1 MSSRLNRY
9 CVIMAGGVGSRFWPA
24 SRRHLPKQFLDILGT
39 GKSFIRHTFERFAP
53 IIPAENFLVVTN
65 AAYRQLV
72 LEQIPE
78 LRPEQVLCE
87 PVGRNTAPCIAYAA
101 FRLKALQPDS
111 TMVVAPSDH
120 FIFDEEEF
128 RRNIT
133 SCMEFAE
140 THDALVTIGIR
151 PSRPDTGYGYI
162 QTASA
167 EEISP
172 VASFREKP
180 DLKTAMSYLAAGN
193 YLWNAGIFVWSTRSI
208 LSALERHLP
217 EVYGLFDGQADRFA
231 TPEEQASVEEIFAR
245 CPSISIDYGVLE
257 RADNVFVRSSDF
269 GWNDV
274 GTWGSL
280 YELSAKDADGNVVP
294 TFSKLY
300 DTTDSLIKAAGKKV
314 VVVDSLHDYIVV
326 DTPDALLICPRSHE
340 QHIKQVLE
348 DLTPLEEG
356 CFV

>member
-1 MSSRLNRY
+1 MAASNRY
-9 CVIMAGGVGSRFWPA
+9 CVIMAGGIGSRFWPA

-39 GKSFIRHTFERFAP
+39 GTSFIRHTFERFAP
-53 IIPAENFLVVTN
+53 LIPAEHFLVVTN

-72 LEQIPE
+72 LEQLPE
-78 LRPEQVLCE
+78 LQPEQVLCE

-101 FRLKALQPDS
+101 FRLGALQPES

-128 RRNIT
+128 RRNIS

-140 THDALVTIGIR
+140 TRDTLVTIGIR

-162 QTASA
+162 QTAA
-167 EEISP
+167 AGEIAP

-193 YLWNAGIFVWSTRSI
+193 YLWNAGIFIWSTRSI
-208 LSALERHLP
+208 LAALERHLP
-217 EVYGLFDGQADRFA
+217 ELYGLFAERAAAFASPDERQA
-231 TPEEQASVEEIFAR
+231 VEEIYAR
-245 CPSISIDYGVLE
+245 CSSISIDYGVLE
-257 RADNVFVRSSDF
+257 RADNVFVRGSGF

-280 YELSAKDADGNVVP
+280 YELSAKDDDGNVTP
-294 TFSKLY
+294 PFSKLY
-300 DTTDSLIKAAGKKV
+300 DTSGCLVKTASAEKV

-326 DTPDALLICPRSHE
+326 DTPDALLLCPRSRE

-348 DLTPLEEG
+348 ELTPLDNG
-356 CFV
+356 RFV

>member
-1 MSSRLNRY
+1 
-9 CVIMAGGVGSRFWPA
+9 
-24 SRRHLPKQFLDILGT
+24 
-39 GKSFIRHTFERFAP
+39 
-53 IIPAENFLVVTN
+53 
-65 AAYRQLV
+65 
-72 LEQIPE
+72 
-78 LRPEQVLCE
+78 
-87 PVGRNTAPCIAYAA
+87 
-101 FRLKALQPDS
+101 
-111 TMVVAPSDH
+111 
-120 FIFDEEEF
+120 
-128 RRNIT
+128 
-133 SCMEFAE
+133 
-140 THDALVTIGIR
+140 
-151 PSRPDTGYGYI
+151 
-162 QTASA
+162 
-167 EEISP
+167 
-172 VASFREKP
+172 
-180 DLKTAMSYLAAGN
+180 MSYLAAGN

-217 EVYGLFDGQADRFA
+217 EVYGHFAGQADKFA
-231 TPEEQASVEEIFAR
+231 TPEEQASVEEIFAH

-294 TFSKLY
+294 AFSKLY

>member
-1 MSSRLNRY
+1 MTANNRY
-9 CVIMAGGVGSRFWPA
+9 CVIMAGGIGSRFWPA

-72 LEQIPE
+72 LEQLPE

-140 THDALVTIGIR
+140 THDSLVTIGIR

-217 EVYGLFDGQADRFA
+217 EVYGLFDGQADKFA
-231 TPEEQASVEEIFAR
+231 TPEEQNSVEEIFAR

-257 RADNVFVRSSDF
+257 RADNVFVRSSGF

-314 VVVDSLHDYIVV
+314 IVVDSLHDYIVV
-326 DTPDALLICPRSHE
+326 DIPDALLICPRSHE
-340 QHIKQVLE
+340 QRIKQVLE
-348 DLTPLEEG
+348 DLTPIEEG

>member
-1 MSSRLNRY
+1 MSNNRY
-9 CVIMAGGVGSRFWPA
+9 CVIMAGGIGSRFWPA

-140 THDALVTIGIR
+140 THDALVT
-151 PSRPDTGYGYI
+151 
-162 QTASA
+162 
-167 EEISP
+167 

-217 EVYGLFDGQADRFA
+217 EVYGLFDGQADKFA
-231 TPEEQASVEEIFAR
+231 TPEEQTSVEEIFAH

>member
-1 MSSRLNRY
+1 MTATNRY
-9 CVIMAGGVGSRFWPA
+9 CVIMAGGIGSRFWPA

-65 AAYRQLV
+65 ATYRQLV
-72 LEQIPE
+72 LEQLPE

-101 FRLKALQPDS
+101 FRLRALHPDS

-167 EEISP
+167 GEISP
-172 VASFREKP
+172 VVSFREKP

-193 YLWNAGIFVWSTRSI
+193 YLWNAGIFVWSARSI
-208 LSALERHLP
+208 LAALERCLP
-217 EVYGLFDGQADRFA
+217 EVYGLFAGQADRFA
-231 TPEEQASVEEIFAR
+231 TPEEPNSVEDIFAR

-257 RADNVFVRSSDF
+257 CADNVFVRSSDF

-294 TFSKLY
+294 AYSELY
-300 DTTDSLIKAAGKKV
+300 DTTNSLVKAAGKKV

-348 DLTPLEEG
+348 DLTLLDDG

>member
-1 MSSRLNRY
+1 M
-9 CVIMAGGVGSRFWPA
+9 
-24 SRRHLPKQFLDILGT
+24 
-39 GKSFIRHTFERFAP
+39 
-53 IIPAENFLVVTN
+53 TN

-101 FRLKALQPDS
+101 FRLGALEPAS

-140 THDALVTIGIR
+140 TRDALVTIGIR

-162 QTASA
+162 QTAVA
-167 EEISP
+167 GEISP

-208 LSALERHLP
+208 LAALERHLP
-217 EVYGLFDGQADRFA
+217 EVYNLFAGRAAEFA
-231 TPEEQASVEEIFAR
+231 TPDERQAVEEIFAR

-280 YELSAKDADGNVVP
+280 YELSTKDADGNVVP
-294 TFSKLY
+294 AFSKLY
-300 DTTDSLIKAAGKKV
+300 ETTDSLVKTSSEKV

-326 DTPDALLICPRSHE
+326 DTPDALLICPRSRE

-348 DLTPLEEG
+348 DLTPLDDG
-356 CFV
+356 RFV

>member
-9 CVIMAGGVGSRFWPA
+9 CVIMAGGIGSRFWPA

-72 LEQIPE
+72 LEQFPE

-87 PVGRNTAPCIAYAA
+87 PVGRNTAPRIAYAA

-133 SCMEFAE
+133 SCIEFAE

-167 EEISP
+167 GEISP
-172 VASFREKP
+172 VVSFREKP

-193 YLWNAGIFVWSTRSI
+193 YLWNAGIFVWSARSI
-208 LSALERHLP
+208 LAALERCLP
-217 EVYGLFDGQADRFA
+217 EVYGLFAGQADRFA
-231 TPEEQASVEEIFAR
+231 TLEEPNSVEDIFAR

-294 TFSKLY
+294 AYSELY
-300 DTTDSLIKAAGKKV
+300 DTTNSLVKAAGKKV

-348 DLTPLEEG
+348 DLTLLDDG

>member
-1 MSSRLNRY
+1 MAAKNRY
-9 CVIMAGGVGSRFWPA
+9 CIIMAGGIGSRFWPA

-53 IIPAENFLVVTN
+53 IIPVENFLVVTN

-78 LRPEQVLCE
+78 LCPEQVLCE

-208 LSALERHLP
+208 LTALERHLP
-217 EVYGLFDGQADRFA
+217 EVYGLFAGRAAEFA
-231 TPEEQASVEEIFAR
+231 TPDERQAVEEIFAR

-257 RADNVFVRSSDF
+257 R
-269 GWNDV
+269 G
-274 GTWGSL
+274 
-280 YELSAKDADGNVVP
+280 
-294 TFSKLY
+294 
-300 DTTDSLIKAAGKKV
+300 
-314 VVVDSLHDYIVV
+314 
-326 DTPDALLICPRSHE
+326 
-340 QHIKQVLE
+340 
-348 DLTPLEEG
+348 
-356 CFV
+356 